1 MAHNN
6 FVYTYLQKL
15 RHENLVNMLEV
26 FRRKKRFFL
35 VFEYLE
41 HTVLEELEARA
52 GGLGFITSRK
62 YCYQVLRALDF
73 IHSHDVSELKYI
85 LGV

>member
-1 MAHNN
+1 MI
-6 FVYTYLQKL
+6 
-15 RHENLVNMLEV
+15 EV

-41 HTVLEELEARA
+41 HTVLEELEARS
-52 GGLGFITSRK
+52 GGLGFVTSRK

-73 IHSHDVSELKYI
+73 IHSHDVSVTNLFI
-85 LGV
+85 APTLNDNIFTTGSS